1 MFNKTTDD
9 GGPPDRPGPQLVWV
23 IVIIVAGVVILV
35 ATAVVI
41 TWLCVRKKDNSQVTV
56 FVAQPGFGEIKPLD
70 GGLVTAAGNIWATM
84 DNK

>member
-1 MFNKTTDD
+1 
-9 GGPPDRPGPQLVWV
+9 
-23 IVIIVAGVVILV
+23 VIIVAGVIILV

-41 TWLCVRKKDNSQVTV
+41 TWLCVRKKNNNQVTV
-56 FVAQPGFGEIKPLD
+56 FVTQPGFGEVKPLE